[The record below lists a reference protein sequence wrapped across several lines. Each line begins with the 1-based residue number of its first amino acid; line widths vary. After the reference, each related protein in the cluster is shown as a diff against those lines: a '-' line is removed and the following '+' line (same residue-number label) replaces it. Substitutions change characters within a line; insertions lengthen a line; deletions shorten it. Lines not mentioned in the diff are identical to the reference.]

1 MIDTLRLSW
10 HVVARNWIVYKKDFI
25 ANISPTVADPLLIL
39 FSLGFGLSPFIR
51 EIEGL
56 SYAGFLAPGLIATT
70 ALFTA
75 FFECS
80 YGFYVTMTFESVY
93 KAMLTTPIGV
103 REILIGQ
110 VIWVFLKGM
119 LMSCGVG
126 IVLACFGLVNPLLL
140 PAFALI
146 GGLLAVPCGAIGLL
160 AAAYVSN
167 INQFQSVYSFLI
179 APIYFLSGVF
189 FPAESFP
196 ASVRWLVQLS
206 PFNHGVRLMQMVA
219 WGRLDPAAVAYHLAA
234 LVFFTLALGAW
245 AVRQISRKMIS

>member
-1 MIDTLRLSW
+1 MIETFKLSW
-10 HVVARNWIVYKKDFI
+10 HVVVRNWIVYKKDLI

-39 FSLGFGLSPFIR
+39 FSLGFGLSPFIH

-56 SYAGFLAPGLIATT
+56 TYAGFLAPGLIATT

-110 VIWVFLKGM
+110 VLWVFLKGM

-126 IVLACFGLVNPLLL
+126 VVLVCFGLVNPSVL
-140 PAFALI
+140 PVLALI
-146 GGLLAVPCGAIGLL
+146 G
-160 AAAYVSN
+160 
-167 INQFQSVYSFLI
+167 
-179 APIYFLSGVF
+179 
-189 FPAESFP
+189 
-196 ASVRWLVQLS
+196 
-206 PFNHGVRLMQMVA
+206 
-219 WGRLDPAAVAYHLAA
+219 
-234 LVFFTLALGAW
+234 
-245 AVRQISRKMIS
+245 